1 MINGQSTN
9 RHYTTPYD
17 KNISNTIGANITK
30 VKDQFEISG
39 NVSFSND
46 RVGIYIIYSSITLLF
61 HGFQWSNDYN
71 FFQVQCIFF

>member
-1 MINGQSTN
+1 MRFNEAGDNFMINGQSTN

-39 NVSFSND
+39 NVSFSMIGLEMN
-46 RVGIYIIYSSITLLF
+46 
-61 HGFQWSNDYN
+61 
-71 FFQVQCIFF
+71 QVLIVNNT